1 MGAIIDRDAFSA
13 SDYQRFG
20 KRLRDSVEVLRE
32 LLAQPGFGA
41 GAPSIGAELEA
52 YIVDDRGRVAL
63 LNQALVDA
71 LQDPQLQLELN
82 RFNIEYNLAPL
93 PLSGCP
99 LHALERQLLQALA
112 RLEAAAAPYRAHVV
126 PIGILPTLRR
136 TDLGEH
142 AMSDLPRYR
151 GLEQGLKRMRDE
163 PFDVEIHG
171 EDSVR
176 VSSDHVVL
184 EGANT
189 SFQLHLRVPPE
200 RFAATFNTAQIVT
213 PLVLALSANSP
224 LFLQRRLWDETRIA
238 LFKQAVDCR
247 MRGAGRWRQ
256 PARVTFGQG
265 WVREGAWELFAE
277 AVALYPP
284 ILPLTAEA
292 LPEDRPPGTTA
303 PGLAELRLHMGTIW
317 PWNRAVY
324 DPGDGG
330 HLRVEMR
337 ALPSGPTAVDMVAN
351 AALLLGLVAAL
362 RDDIT
367 EWLSAMPFRYA
378 EYNFYRAAQS
388 GLDARLLWPHRKHHR
403 LEETPVVTLLER
415 LLPEVQRGL
424 RALGVADAD
433 SHPYLGVIA
442 ERLQARASGA
452 RWQRQALRRLEE
464 AGLSR
469 SEACRRMF
477 AAYRAASATNR
488 PVARWPQEG

>member
-1 MGAIIDRDAFSA
+1 MGAIIDRDAFVA

-32 LLAQPGFGA
+32 VLAQPGFGA

-63 LNQALVDA
+63 LNQTLVDA

-93 PLSGCP
+93 PLSGGP
-99 LHALERQLLQALA
+99 LHALERQLLQALS
-112 RLEAAAAPYRAHVV
+112 RLEAVAAPHRAHVV

-151 GLEQGLKRMRDE
+151 ALEQGLQRLRGE
-163 PFDVEIHG
+163 PFDVEIRG
-171 EDSVR
+171 EDNVR
-176 VSSDHVVL
+176 ISSDHVVL

-200 RFAATFNTAQIVT
+200 RFAATYNTAQIVT

-247 MRGAGRWRQ
+247 MRGADRWQQ

-265 WVREGAWELFAE
+265 WVREGAFELFAE

-284 ILPLTAEA
+284 ILPLMSDT
-292 LPEDRPPGTTA
+292 LPADRPPGTTA
-303 PGLAELRLHMGTIW
+303 PGLFELRLHMGTIW
-317 PWNRAVY
+317 SWNRAVY
-324 DPGDGG
+324 DPHDGG

-378 EYNFYRAAQS
+378 DYNFYRAAQS
-388 GLDARLLWPHRKHHR
+388 GLDARLMWPHRKHHR

-424 RALGVADAD
+424 RALGVPDAD

-442 ERLQARASGA
+442 ERLQARASPA
-452 RWQRQALRRLEE
+452 RWQRRRLAHLEE
-464 AGLSR
+464 QGLSR
-469 SEACRRMF
+469 GKACHRLLDAYC
-477 AAYRAASATNR
+477 AAAATNR
-488 PVARWPQEG
+488 PVARWPQEE